1 MAHRRS
7 KDHDVSLGDAIQDL
21 YESVMEAMGF
31 LDRLAQDYEKDVH
44 RISRY
49 CDKRFIDEVWKQKAQ
64 GNPRDTRGR
73 RADQRRGESEHDG
86 DRQERVQQPSLPN
99 TLDQLL
105 STLETATR
113 AAEDLL
119 RSQRRSSRYKT
130 DDAAKIRQQC
140 RSSYQNIQNSCDVV
154 MRKHS
159 EIEQIIT
166 ELQILKVVL
175 ERNGAGGDA
184 GRSAGGG
191 GRPGGRRGM
200 SQSEAGGQNA
210 YEGGLDEPVEEWD
223 GGQRP
228 EAGVDAGDADGG
240 GW

>member
-21 YESVMEAMGF
+21 YESVMEAIGF
-31 LDRLAQDYEKDVH
+31 LNDFARDYQQDIH

-49 CDKRFIDEVWKQKAQ
+49 CDKRFIDEVWKQKAR
-64 GNPRDTRGR
+64 GNPRDTRDTR
-73 RADQRRGESEHDG
+73 DKRAGQRGGESEYDG
-86 DRQERVQQPSLPN
+86 DRQERVQPPSLPN

-105 STLETATR
+105 STIESATR

-130 DDAAKIRQQC
+130 DDAVKIRQQLQ
-140 RSSYQNIQNSCDVV
+140 RSYQNLQSSCDVV
-154 MRKHS
+154 MRKRS

-200 SQSEAGGQNA
+200 SQSEGGGQNA
-210 YEGGLDEPVEEWD
+210 YEGGADEPLEEWD
-223 GGQRP
+223 GGQEP
-228 EAGVDAGDADGG
+228 EEG
-240 GW
+240 